1 MSEERL
7 KRRRFLADALFA
19 GGALGAAALTAR
31 YFTRPAEPEPPMPGA
46 VAVPPELIP
55 SASPTCV
62 ETPPGID
69 GDVVAPMPSGRVA
82 APSRSNP

>member
-31 YFTRPAEPEPPMPGA
+31 YLTQPPPPEPPVPGNMPA
-46 VAVPPELIP
+46 PVITP
-55 SASPTCV
+55 SATPTCA
-62 ETPPGID
+62 EPPGFD

-82 APSRSNP
+82 APPRSNP